1 MVNGGRP
8 PPPTSTIASLLL
20 LLLGLLLHRAS
31 HLLPCRIS
39 YRRRRGRSYL
49 PFFFF
54 VAFFL
59 AMGSP
64 PSAVRSVAHRFA
76 PQVLGLLPSAA
87 LVVHEIGVQLRQTHH
102 LEAALLEGAVEHAE
116 VIGREEVEHSV
127 GLRGRSQAERL
138 RDRRGISFEIA

>member
-31 HLLPCRIS
+31 HLLPCRVW
-39 YRRRRGRSYL
+39 YRRHRSYL

-59 AMGSP
+59 ATRSP

-76 PQVLGLLPSAA
+76 PQVLGLLPPAA
-87 LVVHEIGVQLRQTHH
+87 LVVHEVGVQLRQAHH
-102 LEAALLEGAVEHAE
+102 LESALLEGAVEH
-116 VIGREEVEHSV
+116 
-127 GLRGRSQAERL
+127 
-138 RDRRGISFEIA
+138 